1 MFHEEFHEVFHE
13 VLHEVFHEGF
23 HQAKIKPLKARA
35 HAGPSPPALGGHQ
48 KAYDEEKNAMPSN
61 QKVIMKLTCIMA
73 FSLSLSLSL
82 ALSPLPFGR
91 PAGPARPAGSA
102 GPGRPGWASAKI
114 SSFGETLKTTAIFV
128 LPSSKRSSSPKYS

>member
-48 KAYDEEKNAMPSN
+48 KAYDEEKHAMPSN

-82 ALSPLPFGR
+82 ARSLSATIWPASRAGQAGGVGR
-91 PAGPARPAGSA
+91 AGPAGL
-102 GPGRPGWASAKI
+102 GL
-114 SSFGETLKTTAIFV
+114 GENQ
-128 LPSSKRSSSPKYS
+128 